1 MDARLPLYREIA
13 PGEKCDAELLRGDTF
28 LPLQLC
34 LDPDDVV
41 EQPLPND
48 MRDIPADV
56 ARRTTFTVPIARED
70 EIIDRRV
77 TPSAGATIAAVE
89 AARAAMPDE
98 KTRATIAIIS
108 RAIAAVSPWSK
119 PLSAQRQ
126 SARDH

>member
-1 MDARLPLYREIA
+1 MNARLPLYREVA

-34 LDPDDVV
+34 FDPGSVV

-48 MRDIPADV
+48 MRDVPADV
-56 ARRTTFTVPIARED
+56 ARRATFTVPIARED

-77 TPSAGATIAAVE
+77 TPGAGATIAAVE

-98 KTRATIAIIS
+98 RTQATIAHVSKTIVS
-108 RAIAAVSPWSK
+108 TAIER
-119 PLSAQRQ
+119 SA
-126 SARDH
+126 